1 MSLFILPRT
10 IATLL
15 AVAVSL
21 PIAALAQSPDA
32 QSQQSGSQDS
42 SVADAARRAREK
54 KKNPPNPAK
63 STRVITDDDL
73 DKRNFPPGN
82 EGLNVG
88 SAPKLETQPP
98 SAQAVA
104 AAEAADAST
113 DQQGAKD
120 AAEQDRQ
127 MARLKEQIADAEKDL
142 DLAKRQLALD
152 QDSYFSNPDYSHD
165 TAGKSKLDDEKQQID
180 SKQQEIER
188 LKTKLAALEE
198 LKGHRKPT
206 RTQTAPAQTE
216 KPPSAPPQS

>member
-1 MSLFILPRT
+1 MRLFTLSRT
-10 IATLL
+10 IAPLL

-42 SVADAARRAREK
+42 SVADAARRARER

-63 STRVITDDDL
+63 STKVITDDDL
-73 DKRNFPPGN
+73 DKRNFPPRN

-113 DQQGAKD
+113 EPQDAKD

-127 MARLKEQIADAEKDL
+127 IARLKSQIADAEKDL
-142 DLAKRQLALD
+142 DLGKRQLALD

-165 TAGKSKLDDEKQQID
+165 TAGKSKLEDEKQQID
-180 SKQQEIER
+180 AKQQEIER

-198 LKGHRKPT
+198 LKGHRK
-206 RTQTAPAQTE
+206 RSQAAPSQTE
-216 KPPSAPPQS
+216 KPPSTPPQA

>member
-1 MSLFILPRT
+1 MRLFTLPRT
-10 IATLL
+10 IAALL
-15 AVAVSL
+15 AIGVSL
-21 PIAALAQSPDA
+21 PIGGLAQPQDT

-42 SVADAARRAREK
+42 SVAEAARRSREK

-63 STRVITDDDL
+63 STKVITDEDL

-113 DQQGAKD
+113 EQQGAKD

-142 DLAKRQLALD
+142 DLGKRQLALD

-165 TAGKSKLDDEKQQID
+165 VAGKAKLQDEKQQID
-180 SKQQEIER
+180 SKQQDIER

-198 LKGHRKPT
+198 LKSHRKAT
-206 RTQTAPAQTE
+206 RTQAPPQRET
-216 KPPSAPPQS
+216 PPSAPPQS

>member
-1 MSLFILPRT
+1 MRLLTLART
-10 IATLL
+10 LAALL
-15 AVAVSL
+15 AVGVAL
-21 PIAALAQSPDA
+21 PIAALAQSQDA

-42 SVADAARRAREK
+42 SVAEAARRSREK

-63 STRVITDDDL
+63 SAKVITDDDL

-113 DQQGAKD
+113 EQQGAKD

-127 MARLKEQIADAEKDL
+127 IARLKEQIADAEKDL
-142 DLAKRQLALD
+142 DLGKRQLALD

-165 TAGKSKLDDEKQQID
+165 VAGKAKLQDEKQQID
-180 SKQQEIER
+180 SKQQDIER

-198 LKGHRKPT
+198 LKSHRKAT
-206 RTQTAPAQTE
+206 RTQAPPQRET
-216 KPPSAPPQS
+216 PPSAPPQS